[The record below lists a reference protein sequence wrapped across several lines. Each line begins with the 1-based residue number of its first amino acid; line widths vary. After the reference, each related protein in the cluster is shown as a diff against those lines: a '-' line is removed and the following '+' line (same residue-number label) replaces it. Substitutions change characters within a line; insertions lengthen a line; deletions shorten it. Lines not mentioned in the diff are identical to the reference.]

1 MSGNVT
7 KKRGLKIKEV
17 SRSSEY
23 SGIDQNPLTHTR
35 FVVRFNEGKNLLAS
49 DVLTGKSDPICFVWF
64 GRCTESPDP
73 DDAGEGYGC
82 RILRT
87 KVCRTTLD
95 PIWNDELVFPLDASE
110 MSSWSDMKC
119 VIYVRD
125 EDEDV
130 KDPEIKT
137 YDELGMVV
145 IPLADFIARGKALR
159 ESIVRSAEW
168 YTLQLTPKT
177 KQNPSGMRVVDGSIK
192 LTVSLVLGAADVE
205 TIRTQVRDNAP
216 LDAASAPIGQRPPS
230 LAQQVQAIIRGVPKR
245 LSTAS
250 ADRRR

>member
-1 MSGNVT
+1 MSGNVS
-7 KKRGLKIKEV
+7 KKKGLKIKEV
-17 SRSSEY
+17 SRTSKF
-23 SGIDQNPLTHTR
+23 SGIDQNPLKHTR

-64 GRCTESPDP
+64 GPSAQSPDP
-73 DDAGEGYGC
+73 DDIDEK
-82 RILRT
+82 LRT

-110 MSSWSDMKC
+110 MPSWSDMKC

-125 EDEDV
+125 EDDDETNS
-130 KDPEIKT
+130 EIKT

-145 IPLADFIARGKALR
+145 IPFADFISRGKALR

-177 KQNPSGMRVVDGSIK
+177 KQNPAGMRVVDGSIK
-192 LTVSLVLGAADVE
+192 LTVSLVLGSDDMD
-205 TIRTQVRDNAP
+205 TIRTQVMSSTP
-216 LDAASAPIGQRPPS
+216 SVTGSAPMGQRPPS
-230 LAQQVQAIIRGVPKR
+230 LAQQVQAIIRGGGRP
-245 LSTAS
+245 SSAS
-250 ADRRR
+250 PDRRR